1 MEITYT
7 NHLILRLNIRR
18 IPLGY
23 PEIIYRYPQQKF
35 FDNIEGNFIAIKKL
49 KYNGKLRNMMIAY
62 ETKDEKIE
70 IITIHPINDEKI
82 RNRILTKRWTKN
94 G

>member
-7 NHLILRLNIRR
+7 DHLILRLNIRK
-18 IPLGY
+18 IPREY
-23 PEIIYRYPQQKF
+23 PGIISRYPQQKF
-35 FDNIEGNFIAIKKL
+35 FDNIEGNYIAIKKL
-49 KYNGKLRNMMIAY
+49 KYNGKLRNMMVAY
-62 ETKDEKIE
+62 DIKDGKIE
-70 IITIHPINDEKI
+70 IITIHPISDEKI